1 VANDL
6 LLHHGP
12 RHTQKNLS
20 GRPECLDC
28 FVHGGNMVIFYYEQG
43 LRTAWA
49 QIKKG
54 MAVYIPAGMAHQVW
68 NEDEEPAECILIMFG
83 KGA

>member
-1 VANDL
+1 
-6 LLHHGP
+6 
-12 RHTQKNLS
+12 
-20 GRPECLDC
+20 
-28 FVHGGNMVIFYYEQG
+28 MVIFYYEQG